1 MLGYLFGELLPSR
14 KLRGRLW
21 ILLSIGLLPFNALAS
36 DSHAEPT
43 DDWLKPNTKWH
54 EYEVVQLLLEDNIFT
69 PDDVVFKLYQPY
81 KLVLTNVS
89 DEAKHDLVDEN
100 FFHSIVLKEVVV
112 GGVTVSTHH
121 IHNILLKPNTT
132 ASLLFVPV
140 KPNEFEVYCTLPNH
154 REDGMEGY
162 FTIEP

>member
-1 MLGYLFGELLPSR
+1 MPVRGVEVISVNLMPALWLLLTASLFSLH
-14 KLRGRLW
+14 
-21 ILLSIGLLPFNALAS
+21 AQATAS
-36 DSHAEPT
+36 HEIKSG
-43 DDWLKPNTKWH
+43 TKWH
-54 EYEVVQLLLEDNIFT
+54 QYEVVQLLLEDHVFT

-100 FFHSIVLKEVVV
+100 FFHAIVLKEIIV
-112 GGVTVSTHH
+112 GGVSINTHH
-121 IHNILLKPNTT
+121 INSLLLKPNTT

-140 KPNEFEVYCTLPNH
+140 LANEFEVYCTLPNH
-154 REDGMEGY
+154 REEGMEGY